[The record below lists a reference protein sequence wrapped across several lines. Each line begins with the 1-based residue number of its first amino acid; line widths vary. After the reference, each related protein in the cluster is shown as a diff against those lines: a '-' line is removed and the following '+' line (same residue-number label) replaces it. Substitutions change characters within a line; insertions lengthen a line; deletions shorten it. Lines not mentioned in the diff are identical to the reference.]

1 MRNLSQS
8 EVDAIKKWRRS
19 ETGQLVRE
27 LVRHQMK
34 QNLSAIAPAVYTD
47 ALATAQAN
55 AARGC
60 SELEDLLFENDFT
73 PNTTT
78 PEETF
83 GK

>member
-1 MRNLSQS
+1 MRILSQS

-34 QNLSAIAPAVYTD
+34 QNLKPINPAMYTD
-47 ALATAQAN
+47 ALATARAN
-55 AARGC
+55 AASGC
-60 SELEDLLFENDFT
+60 SDLEDLLFENDFVLD
-73 PNTTT
+73 TTT